1 MTTSVSQ
8 ILNISF
14 IIFKI
19 KSILYDKKSK
29 CCLPGYCESWLLLA
43 YGKHLQWPH
52 NFAKI
57 GGLGS

>member
-19 KSILYDKKSK
+19 RVFFMTKKVNAV
-29 CCLPGYCESWLLLA
+29 CLVIVRVGFYLHIENTCNDHIISLR
-43 YGKHLQWPH
+43 
-52 NFAKI
+52 
-57 GGLGS
+57 